1 MIKVKQP
8 GVMTRYNSLQVLR
21 IVETL
26 VIILAIEMTVMQYTY
41 EHIKGKVILM
51 LEHHVIASAIIVNP
65 TILQNAPNPNFV
77 LMILEA
83 TMEKVIILNET
94 CLNVND

>member
-1 MIKVKQP
+1 MIKIKQP

-21 IVETL
+21 IVATL
-26 VIILAIEMTVMQYTY
+26 SYQALEMTVMQYMY

-51 LEHHVIASAIIVNP
+51 LEPHVIAPAIIVDL
-65 TILQNAPNPNFV
+65 TILQNAPN
-77 LMILEA
+77 LMLALMTLEA
-83 TMEKVIILNET
+83 ITEKVKDPNET